1 MPCNDAEHP
10 LLKQRL
16 LKAAAIQPVRRV
28 VVQPEVRRG
37 LEVALLDAGSGAFGA
52 VRDGAL
58 VGDVAAEARLIGARS
73 VRPGVEIVVES
84 VEVAKVT
91 TWAAALSSAQQ
102 QGSSRLLRGGRRHVH
117 GVLATCRILVRA
129 ECARRMPCHSACHHA
144 RPTARRAYH
153 SMTSDAQIRHLP
165 LPHHVG

>member
-1 MPCNDAEHP
+1 MPCNDAEYP

-37 LEVALLDAGSGAFGA
+37 LEMALLDAGSGAFGA

-73 VRPGVEIVVES
+73 VRPGVEVVVEA
-84 VEVAKVT
+84 VEVAKVAT
-91 TWAAALSSAQQ
+91 RAAAPSSA
-102 QGSSRLLRGGRRHVH
+102 
-117 GVLATCRILVRA
+117 
-129 ECARRMPCHSACHHA
+129 MPAA
-144 RPTARRAYH
+144 
-153 SMTSDAQIRHLP
+153 
-165 LPHHVG
+165 G